1 MRADSRVAVTMALV
15 AALSACTSS
24 VPSRSA
30 SYVAP
35 RTADGVPDLNGV
47 WQTLNTANYDIQAH
61 PARPALAIIPAALRS
76 GTPPEQLGGVAD
88 DAMMKRVTRADDYSR
103 WGKYWL

>member
-1 MRADSRVAVTMALV
+1 MRAGSRVAVKMALV

-61 PARPALAIIPAALRS
+61 PARPGNYAMPNLLRGGRTDAA
-76 GTPPEQLGGVAD
+76 
-88 DAMMKRVTRADDYSR
+88 RAASSR
-103 WGKYWL
+103 